1 MKLDPLGII
10 KPQKHP
16 ISKIDAFC
24 IGIEVIEYIQK
35 KELSLE
41 ETRQILYTAEE
52 LINMYLEFNRDQT
65 YNSQIDIETLC
76 RAYSRKMKE
85 K

>member
-16 ISKIDAFC
+16 IPKRDAFY

-35 KELSLE
+35 KEMSLE
-41 ETRQILYTAEE
+41 ETRTILHAAEE
-52 LINMYLEFNRDQT
+52 LLDMYIDFGRDKMFV
-65 YNSQIDIETLC
+65 SQIDMEILR
-76 RAYSRKMKE
+76 RAFSRKE
-85 K
+85 G

>member
-16 ISKIDAFC
+16 ISKIDAFY

-35 KELSLE
+35 KEMSLE
-41 ETRQILYTAEE
+41 ETRTILHAAEE
-52 LINMYLEFNRDQT
+52 LLDMYIDFGLDKMFA
-65 YNSQIDIETLC
+65 SQIDMEILR
-76 RAYSRKMKE
+76 RAFSRKE
-85 K
+85 G